1 MMNFNDLA
9 VKVARRERGKIQ
21 VSIAQIKEIQGIVID
36 ELGKLSDKEMIR
48 EVRRYCRQRE
58 RGR

>member
-1 MMNFNDLA
+1 MNFNDLA
-9 VKVARRERGKIQ
+9 VKVSVRERGKIQ

-36 ELGKLSDKEMIR
+36 ELGKLSDEEMVR